1 MAIITKYVSVTTGDD
16 GTGDGTSGN
25 PYFSIEEAKDD
36 IVATLAGDVGP
47 HYIILSESSAAQTV
61 YSASYGM
68 PSAFEQDLWP
78 GSYNNG
84 IIVSG
89 AAGQDIIMDG
99 NGVTG
104 KSAFVLYGSGSG
116 VHNVTIRDIGTTA
129 YVNRGAIR
137 VNKRPADIRG
147 VVITSSYCGGITGLG
162 DYSST
167 NAWTVIDSCRI
178 HMPPVDNRRAI
189 DFDSHT
195 RFALVNNCLIVLTGS
210 TAATPTN
217 AINANY
223 STSTT
228 FSTASFCTVLVR
240 VGKTSL
246 TDSAMGI
253 TAGSVK
259 NCIVSMSLGS
269 DTVNVGFISANAAT
283 NNLYAGWNTSTN
295 GGGVHRILNGTSASF
310 DATELSYRNTETVT
324 LFSDP
329 DPTFQNIYAG
339 WTLGTG
345 NPVGGAGATIDYFGL
360 TGVDLSG
367 SARNDPPSM
376 GCFIGA
382 AGYGHGV
389 LGVASGDIVKVIGVA
404 AADIIKVTGV

>member
-1 MAIITKYVSVTTGDD
+1 VAILTKYVSVTTGDD
-16 GTGDGTSGN
+16 GTGDGTSGS

-36 IVATLAGDVGP
+36 IVDNLAGDVGP

-68 PSAFEQDLWP
+68 PAAFEQDLWP

-89 AAGQDIIMDG
+89 AAGQDIIIDG
-99 NGVTG
+99 KGVTG
-104 KSAFVLYGSGSG
+104 KSAFVIYGSGSG
-116 VHNVTIRDIGTTA
+116 IHNVTIRDIGTTA

-137 VNKRPADIRG
+137 ANKRPADIRG

-189 DFDSHT
+189 DWDTHT
-195 RFALVNNCLIVLTGS
+195 RYALVNNCLIILTGS
-210 TAATPTN
+210 TAAN
-217 AINANY
+217 AKEAIHATY
-223 STSTT
+223 SDSTT

-240 VGKTSL
+240 IGKTSL
-246 TDSAMGI
+246 TEDLGI
-253 TAGSVK
+253 AAGAVK

-269 DTVNVGFISANAAT
+269 DSVNANFISANTAT
-283 NNLYAGWNTSTN
+283 NNLYAGWNTQTLA
-295 GGGVHRILNGTSASF
+295 GGVRRTLNGTSASF

-345 NPVGGAGATIDYFGL
+345 NPAAGAGATIDYLGL
-360 TGVDLSG
+360 TNIDLSG
-367 SARNDPPSM
+367 NVRNDPPSM
-376 GCFIGA
+376 GCFA
-382 AGYGHGV
+382 APPGYGHGV
-389 LGVASGDIVKVIGVA
+389 NGVASGDIVKVIGVA
-404 AADIIKVTGV
+404 TADIVKVTGV

>member
-1 MAIITKYVSVTTGDD
+1 MAIITKYVSVTTGNDANA
-16 GTGDGTSGN
+16 GDSAN
-25 PYFSIEEAKDD
+25 PYFSIEKAKSD
-36 IVATLAGDVGP
+36 IVISASSDMGP

-68 PSAFEQDLWP
+68 PAGFTQEFWM
-78 GSYNNG
+78 GSYDRG
-84 IIVSG
+84 VIVSG
-89 AAGQDIIMDG
+89 ATGQDIIIDG
-99 NGVTG
+99 GAATS

-116 VHNVTIRDIGTTA
+116 VHNLTIRNIGTTA
-129 YVNRGAIR
+129 YTNRGAIR
-137 VNKRPADIRG
+137 VVKRPADIRG
-147 VVITSSYCGGITGLG
+147 VVITSSYGGGITGLG
-162 DYSST
+162 DYSTT
-167 NAWTVIDSCRI
+167 NDWTVIDSCRI

-210 TAATPTN
+210 TSAGVTN
-217 AINANY
+217 ALHAYYNA
-223 STSTT
+223 STT

-246 TDSAMGI
+246 TDSGLGI
-253 TAGSVK
+253 TAGTVK

-269 DTVNVGFISANAAT
+269 DTVNVNFVSANTAT
-283 NNLYAGWNTSTN
+283 NNLYAGWNTQTLA
-295 GGGVHRILNGTSASF
+295 GGVHRILNGTSASF

-345 NPVGGAGATIDYFGL
+345 NPAAGAGATIDYLGL
-360 TGVDLSG
+360 TNIDLSG
-367 SARNDPPSM
+367 NARNDPPSM
-376 GCFIGA
+376 GCFEGA

-404 AADIIKVTGV
+404 AADIVKVTGV